1 MTQHSKDVS
10 SPENDMYMFNRIP
23 VKPFYRYKQSYSTI
37 HMDGK
42 ETRVILKRI
51 KWQELV
57 FLFFK
62 TYCVTAVI
70 TVFSANGAEVFE
82 HTWIQMEL

>member
-1 MTQHSKDVS
+1 
-10 SPENDMYMFNRIP
+10 
-23 VKPFYRYKQSYSTI
+23 
-37 HMDGK
+37 MDGK

-82 HTWIQMEL
+82 YTWIQMEL